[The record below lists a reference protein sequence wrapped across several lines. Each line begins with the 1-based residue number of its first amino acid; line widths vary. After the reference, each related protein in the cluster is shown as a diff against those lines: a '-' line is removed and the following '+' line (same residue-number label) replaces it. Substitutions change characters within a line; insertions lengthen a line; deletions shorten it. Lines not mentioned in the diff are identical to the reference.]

1 MVELSGY
8 SPLSIFLVSSIVIL
22 FASEIGRRIGVR
34 RAARGGDHI
43 ATLES
48 AILSLLA
55 LMIGFTFAMALSRFE
70 GRRDA
75 VLNEANA
82 IGTTALRARLLPAP
96 HNAQA
101 LKLLREY
108 VQIRLDITRR
118 VPSTTELDAA
128 ITRSNALQEAL
139 WQQAKAVAA
148 TDKGLVP
155 TGLFIQTLNEM
166 IDNQEKRLTALRTK
180 LPNIVLMG
188 LYGIA
193 II

>member
-8 SPLSIFLVSSIVIL
+8 SLLSIFLVSSIVIL

-75 VLNEANA
+75 VLN
-82 IGTTALRARLLPAP
+82 
-96 HNAQA
+96 
-101 LKLLREY
+101 
-108 VQIRLDITRR
+108 V
-118 VPSTTELDAA
+118 VLDAA
-128 ITRSNALQEAL
+128 A
-139 WQQAKAVAA
+139 
-148 TDKGLVP
+148 
-155 TGLFIQTLNEM
+155 
-166 IDNQEKRLTALRTK
+166 
-180 LPNIVLMG
+180 
-188 LYGIA
+188 GIA
-193 II
+193 AYADR